1 MGQRRRF
8 TPEFK
13 RQAVQ
18 LLNAGQRPAADIARE
33 LGIPRNRLYKWQ
45 KAVAVH
51 GGGLP
56 RLRPPSRADRRD
68 HPTSPGAGPGH
79 RGARH
84 LKRSRRVL
92 CAGVHV
98 KYAFIPTQASH
109 HRITGLCH
117 ALGVSRSGYYAWH
130 DRPPSAR
137 TLEDERLL
145 PLLRQIHME
154 MREQYGAVKLWWE
167 AKGRGIRCGR
177 HRVVRLRKLG
187 QLETKRV
194 RRFRVIVEH
203 HQLPPPAP
211 NLLEQRFVE
220 TTLNRIWV
228 GDSTLV
234 TTRAGWLYVAVLLDL
249 CSRWVI
255 GWAMREKPDQQLT
268 LEALAMAV
276 HQRRMHPGLM
286 HHSDRGAQYSG
297 TRRTSGSVLVS
308 CMTQN
313 RA

>member
-1 MGQRRRF
+1 M
-8 TPEFK
+8 
-13 RQAVQ
+13 
-18 LLNAGQRPAADIARE
+18 
-33 LGIPRNRLYKWQ
+33 
-45 KAVAVH
+45 
-51 GGGLP
+51 
-56 RLRPPSRADRRD
+56 
-68 HPTSPGAGPGH
+68 
-79 RGARH
+79 
-84 LKRSRRVL
+84 
-92 CAGVHV
+92 

-137 TLEDERLL
+137 ALEDERLL

-167 AKGRGIRCGR
+167 AKGRGIRSGR

-211 NLLEQRFVE
+211 NLLEQRFVA

-249 CSRWVI
+249 CSRRVI

-297 TRRTSGSVLVS
+297 TAYQQQLTTLGITPSMSGKGNCYDNAVAESFLSTLKNELVHHHTYHTRDEAS
-308 CMTQN
+308 REVFSFIEGFYN
-313 RA
+313 RQRLHQSLGYLSSLEF